1 MSGGAAL
8 RVGID
13 ATPLLGR
20 PTGVGAFVAGALAE
34 LARRPE
40 LELSAFAL
48 SLRAGRHVG
57 DHLPSGVRAVRRPL
71 AAGALG
77 AAWSRADV
85 PPIEWW
91 TGPLDVVHGTNFVS
105 PPTRRAAE
113 VVTVHDLTPVRHPE
127 LSPPA
132 TRAFPALVGRALARG
147 AMVHT
152 PSAYVAAEVV
162 ELLGADPARVRS
174 VAHGIPPAAVT
185 AGSGASPVPGPYVL
199 ALGTV
204 EPRKALPTLV
214 HAFDAVAASHPDLRL
229 VIAGPAG
236 WGEQALSDARRRAHH
251 GERVIRLGWQDATSA
266 AALLAG
272 AQILA
277 YPSLYEGFG
286 FPPLQ
291 AMATGVPVVA
301 SRAGALPEVLG
312 DGAHLVAP
320 GDGDALA
327 EGLALVLGDDE
338 VRAGLVER
346 GTRRAA
352 SFTWAACASGLAALY
367 HQAAL
372 SQDGGR

>member
-1 MSGGAAL
+1 MSGGAGL

-20 PTGVGAFVAGALAE
+20 PTGVGAFVAGALGE
-34 LARRPE
+34 LARRPD
-40 LELSAFAL
+40 LELSAFAV
-48 SLRAGRHVG
+48 SLRAGRHIA
-57 DHLPSGVRAVRRPL
+57 DHLPPGVRPVRRPL
-71 AAGALG
+71 AAGVLG
-77 AAWSRADV
+77 AVWRRADV
-85 PPIEWW
+85 PPVEWW

-113 VVTVHDLTPVRHPE
+113 VVTVHDLTPLRHPE
-127 LSPPA
+127 LSAPA
-132 TRAFPALVGRALARG
+132 TRAFPTLVRRAVARG
-147 AMVHT
+147 ATVHT

-174 VAHGIPPAAVT
+174 VAHGIPQRPRVAT
-185 AGSGASPVPGPYVL
+185 FGLSPVPGPYVL

-204 EPRKALPTLV
+204 EPRKALPILV
-214 HAFDAVAASHPDLRL
+214 HAFDAVAASHPELRL
-229 VIAGPAG
+229 VIAGPDG
-236 WGEQALSDARRRAHH
+236 WGEQALSDARARAHH
-251 GERVIRLGWQDATSA
+251 GERVVRLGWQDPGHAAT
-266 AALLAG
+266 LLAG
-272 AQILA
+272 AHILA

-291 AMATGVPVVA
+291 AMAAGVPVVA

-320 GDGDALA
+320 GDADALA
-327 EGLALVLGDDE
+327 EGLALVLGDDD

-367 HQAAL
+367 HQAA
-372 SQDGGR
+372 QTAGRR